1 MSDALDEDA
10 IIGCLLGQAVGDMM
24 GTPMENLSPRRI
36 ARLFPKLDRPAFLFG
51 RGMVT
56 DDTEHACMTAQA
68 LLRSGGD
75 KAQFRRS
82 LAWRLRWWFA
92 AGPAGIGLA
101 TLKACLK
108 LWLGFP
114 STRSGV
120 YSAGNGPAMR
130 AAILFV
136 TELVDSVHARKHRD
150 GVELNEYPVQA
161 WQADSTRITHTDP
174 QATIG
179 TFFIYFAALCAV
191 KGRQSPFS
199 PALFFNWIDVCSTSS
214 RHDIERKA
222 ATIKPAYEAGKT
234 VAEFASSLG
243 LSRGVTGYIAHTVPV
258 AIYAFLRHPDDYRAA
273 VESVI
278 CCGGDTDTVAAIT
291 GALVGARV
299 GKSGIPA
306 EWLAGY
312 ADWPR
317 SVAWIE
323 RLGRELAKGE
333 WRHTPQP
340 AVPLAW
346 WAIPFRNLFFFLIVL
361 GHLARRLLPPY

>member
-1 MSDALDEDA
+1 MTDALDEDA

-36 ARLFPKLDRPAFLFG
+36 AKLFPKLDRPAFFFG

-75 KAQFRRS
+75 VNRFRRS

-130 AAILFV
+130 AAILGICFADDPPKLVEFV
-136 TELVDSVHARKHRD
+136 RA
-150 GVELNEYPVQA
+150 
-161 WQADSTRITHTDP
+161 STRLTHTDLKAEY
-174 QATIG
+174 ATL
-179 TFFIYFAALCAV
+179 TVAVAAALSARTRGTGKPTADALIDEWNQLVPARHPAADECRALLEKVAV
-191 KGRQSPFS
+191 HAAAHIS
-199 PALFFNWIDVCSTSS
+199 
-214 RHDIERKA
+214 IETLA
-222 ATIKPAYEAGKT
+222 DN
-234 VAEFASSLG
+234 FG
-243 LSRGVTGYIAHTVPV
+243 LRRGISGYVFHTVPV
-258 AIYAFLRHPDDYRAA
+258 AVFAWLSHKNDFRDA
-273 VESVI
+273 VEGVI
-278 CCGGDTDTVAAIT
+278 RCGGDTDTVAAIT

-299 GKSGIPA
+299 GKAGIPA

-312 ADWPR
+312 AEWPR
-317 SVAWIE
+317 TVAWIE

-346 WAIPFRNLFFFLIVL
+346 LAIPLRNLFFFLIVL
-361 GHLARRLLPPY
+361 GHLVRRLLPPY